1 VVPQVKASAHGT
13 FGHCALHCNVTVL
26 FLPLLLLPPPP
37 SAVLPV
43 VVPVLG
49 DILVA
54 IKPIVSVMGLAQMQP
69 QNKDSLL
76 WLPNV
81 LLDKCLGLW

>member
-1 VVPQVKASAHGT
+1 
-13 FGHCALHCNVTVL
+13 VTVL
-26 FLPLLLLPPPP
+26 FLPLLLLPPLP

-54 IKPIVSVMGLAQMQP
+54 IKVIVSVMGLAQMQP
-69 QNKDSLL
+69 QSKASLL

-81 LLDKCLGLW
+81 LLDKCFGLR